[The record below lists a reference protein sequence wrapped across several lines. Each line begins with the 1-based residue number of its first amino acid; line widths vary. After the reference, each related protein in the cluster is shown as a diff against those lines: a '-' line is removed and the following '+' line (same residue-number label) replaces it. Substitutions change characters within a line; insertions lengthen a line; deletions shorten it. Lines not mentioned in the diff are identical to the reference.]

1 MSFKIDLTCSFCTK
15 IFKSPISLPCG
26 DTICEQHLKE
36 DTYCKCNSIKCKTC
50 HKDFD
55 LDDLNQL
62 IKPNTIV
69 QKLIEHERYLS
80 DIEKSIKNSLEESLS
95 HLFELNKKM
104 QQSKDCFLTDSKN
117 HFQKMIHK
125 IELQRIELRNQI
137 DDISYSMI
145 DEIKVIEQSYARN
158 MDYFQV
164 DTFDLEEEKKKL
176 NETFRNVNLSLESI
190 KGLKSKQDMEIS
202 SITSK
207 IQKISQLKAHLVKSN
222 SFRPNKSFNLDS
234 FGILDLTKMVSIST
248 TPMKYEYV
256 SEIEIRDHHSYSRLV
271 NFS

>member
-1 MSFKIDLTCSFCTK
+1 MSFKLDLTCSFCSK
-15 IFKSPISLPCG
+15 IFKTPISLPCG

-36 DTYCKCNSIKCKTC
+36 DLYCKCNSIVCNMC
-50 HKDFD
+50 HKYFE
-55 LDDLNQL
+55 LDNLNQL

-80 DIEKSIKNSLEESLS
+80 DVEKSIKKSIEESLS

-104 QQSKDCFLTDSKN
+104 QQSKDFFQN
-117 HFQKMIHK
+117 HFQKMKRK

-145 DEIKVIEQSYARN
+145 DEIKVIEQSYAKN

-164 DTFDLEEEKKKL
+164 DLFDLEEEKNKL

-202 SITSK
+202 SITSNL
-207 IQKISQLKAHLVKSN
+207 QRISQFRVNLVKTN
-222 SFRPNKSFNLDS
+222 AFEPKKLLDLES
-234 FGILDLTKMVSIST
+234 VGRIYLTKMISVLS
-248 TPMKYEYV
+248 TPMKYEHV
-256 SEIEIRDHHSYSRLV
+256 SEIEIRDHHSFPRI
-271 NFS
+271 